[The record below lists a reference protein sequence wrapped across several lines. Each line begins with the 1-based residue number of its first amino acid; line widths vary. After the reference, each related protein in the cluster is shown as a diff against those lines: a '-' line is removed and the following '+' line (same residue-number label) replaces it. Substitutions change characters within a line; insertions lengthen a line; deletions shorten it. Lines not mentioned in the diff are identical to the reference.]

1 MKNKTLLI
9 FLLISSLSSFS
20 QNLTLSP
27 NTLTL
32 PNIPNPSKISNP
44 DKGAVVYNSTD
55 NKVYYKDNVGWKNLS
70 TTSIEAVN
78 PNPISVY
85 LYSESP
91 QITPDEFQEL
101 GRRKEIRLESADFG
115 SETRVSWDGPGAPTT
130 GRAYF
135 KEITIKLSANPS
147 IPDFF
152 QFLVTG
158 AHLEKIELRYYI
170 TRGAM
175 APELLMTVK
184 LGTVFIT
191 DLSNYLNIS
200 NGTLITDVSFEC
212 GAIYYDLKLGEDL
225 SKSNKFGC
233 SIMTRRNWDGEGGG
247 SR

>member
-1 MKNKTLLI
+1 
-9 FLLISSLSSFS
+9 
-20 QNLTLSP
+20 
-27 NTLTL
+27 
-32 PNIPNPSKISNP
+32 
-44 DKGAVVYNSTD
+44 
-55 NKVYYKDNVGWKNLS
+55 
-70 TTSIEAVN
+70 
-78 PNPISVY
+78 
-85 LYSESP
+85 
-91 QITPDEFQEL
+91 
-101 GRRKEIRLESADFG
+101 
-115 SETRVSWDGPGAPTT
+115 
-130 GRAYF
+130 
-135 KEITIKLSANPS
+135 
-147 IPDFF
+147 
-152 QFLVTG
+152 VTG
-158 AHLEKIELRYYI
+158 AYLEKIELRYYI